1 MPCIYLLNKLHVS
14 TSFSFWVTKWSEL
27 SLWVTFWFQTRSSG
41 VFFFFI
47 LKCSGHISYGRYVF
61 HGLKL
66 LISAKTKCDP
76 FLYRLL
82 TLGKSNKLTGVLPF
96 FRPRTRVITSF
107 LIYRP
112 SSSSSYAFKNSRI
125 LHKPRFDG
133 LFVFLILNGVECPKT
148 LWDYSEK
155 KSPQKRINEQ
165 IVCC

>member
-1 MPCIYLLNKLHVS
+1 MHIPVKQASRIHEFLILGYKMVWTVPLGDFLVPDKVFRYLEML
-14 TSFSFWVTKWSEL
+14 
-27 SLWVTFWFQTRSSG
+27 G
-41 VFFFFI
+41 A
-47 LKCSGHISYGRYVF
+47 YVF
-61 HGLKL
+61 RELKL
-66 LISAKTKCDP
+66 LISSKTKCDL

-82 TLGKSNKLTGVLPF
+82 TLWKSNKLTEVLPF

-125 LHKPRFDG
+125 LHKPRSDG
-133 LFVFLILNGVECPKT
+133 NFFFLIFNGVEYCPKT

-165 IVCC
+165 I